1 MNSTNVSYYAAGF
14 DKSGHRVVTKIC
26 DYDPEKIKHAGKIAA
41 LLDDIKA
48 TSSDVVVAEI
58 ISADDFYKYTNEDCV
73 RDTATGKP
81 VPYVPPEPT
90 AEEKTASAAAVI
102 AATYEPQLAA
112 LKDSLVTAA
121 LMGDDALQA
130 EIKTEYAE
138 LVATYNSELEA
149 LNNDETV

>member
-1 MNSTNVSYYAAGF
+1 MNSTNVSHYAAGF
-14 DKSGHRVVTKIC
+14 DKSGRRVVTKIC
-26 DYDPEKIKHAGKIAA
+26 DYDPAAKSKHADKIAA

-48 TSSDVVVAEI
+48 TSSDVTVAEI
-58 ISADDFYKYTNEDCV
+58 ISADDFYLYTNENYV
-73 RDTATGKP
+73 RDMATGKP

-112 LKDSLVTAA
+112 LKDSLVTAV
-121 LMGDDALQA
+121 LTGDTELQD

-138 LVATYNSELEA
+138 LVTAYNNELGV
-149 LNNDETV
+149 LNHD

>member
-14 DKSGHRVVTKIC
+14 DKSGRRVVTKIC
-26 DYDPEKIKHAGKIAA
+26 DYDPAKSKHADKIAA
-41 LLDDIKA
+41 LLDDVKS
-48 TSSDVVVAEI
+48 TSSDVVVAEV
-58 ISADDFYKYTNEDCV
+58 ISADDFYKYTNEDCI
-73 RDTATGKP
+73 RDMATGKP

-112 LKDSLVTAA
+112 LKDSLVTAV
-121 LMGDDALQA
+121 LTGDTELQA

-138 LVATYNSELEA
+138 LVNAYNSELEA
-149 LNNDETV
+149 LNND

>member
-1 MNSTNVSYYAAGF
+1 MNSTNVDFYAAGF

-26 DYDPEKIKHAGKIAA
+26 DYDPAKSKHADKIAA

-58 ISADDFYKYTNEDCV
+58 INADDFYKYTNENCV
-73 RDTATGKP
+73 RDSESGKP
-81 VPYVPPEPT
+81 VLYVPPEPT

-112 LKDSLVTAA
+112 LKDSLVTAV
-121 LMGDDALQA
+121 LIGDDALQA

-138 LVATYNSELEA
+138 LVAAYNSELEV
-149 LNNDETV
+149 LSNE

>member
-26 DYDPEKIKHAGKIAA
+26 DYDPAKSKHADKISA
-41 LLDDIKA
+41 LLDDVKS
-48 TSSDVVVAEI
+48 TSPDVVVAEV
-58 ISADDFYKYTNEDCV
+58 ISADDFYKYTNEDCI
-73 RDTATGKP
+73 RDMTTGKP

-112 LKDSLVTAA
+112 LKDSLVTAV
-121 LMGDDALQA
+121 LMGDDEMQA
-130 EIKTEYAE
+130 EIKTEYTE
-138 LVATYNSELEA
+138 LVAAYNTELEA
-149 LNNDETV
+149 LNNE

>member
-14 DKSGHRVVTKIC
+14 DKSGYRVVTKIC
-26 DYDPEKIKHAGKIAA
+26 DYDPIRSKHADKIAA

-48 TSSDVVVAEI
+48 MSSDVVVAEI
-58 ISADDFYKYTNEDCV
+58 ISAEDFYLYTNANYV
-73 RDTATGKP
+73 RDMATCKP

-102 AATYEPQLAA
+102 AATYEPQLSE
-112 LKDSLVTAA
+112 LKDSLVTAV
-121 LMGDDALQA
+121 LMGDLELQA

-138 LVATYNSELEA
+138 LVTAYNNELEA
-149 LNNDETV
+149 LNND

>member
-26 DYDPEKIKHAGKIAA
+26 NYDPEKSKHAGKIAA

-48 TSSDVVVAEI
+48 MSSDVVVAEI
-58 ISADDFYKYTNEDCV
+58 ISAEDFYLYTNANYV
-73 RDTATGKP
+73 RDMTTGKP

-102 AATYEPQLAA
+102 AAAYEPQLAA

-130 EIKTEYAE
+130 EIKTEYAD
-138 LVATYNSELEA
+138 LVTAYNTELEA
-149 LNNDETV
+149 LNND

>member
-1 MNSTNVSYYAAGF
+1 MNSTNVNYYAAGF

-26 DYDPEKIKHAGKIAA
+26 DYDPAKSKHADKIAA

-48 TSSDVVVAEI
+48 TSSDVTVAEI
-58 ISADDFYKYTNEDCV
+58 ISADDFYLYTNENYV
-73 RDTATGKP
+73 RDMATGKP

-112 LKDSLVTAA
+112 LKDSLVTAV
-121 LMGDDALQA
+121 LICDDELQT
-130 EIKTEYAE
+130 EIKAEYAE
-138 LVATYNSELEA
+138 LVAAYNTELEA
-149 LNNDETV
+149 LNND